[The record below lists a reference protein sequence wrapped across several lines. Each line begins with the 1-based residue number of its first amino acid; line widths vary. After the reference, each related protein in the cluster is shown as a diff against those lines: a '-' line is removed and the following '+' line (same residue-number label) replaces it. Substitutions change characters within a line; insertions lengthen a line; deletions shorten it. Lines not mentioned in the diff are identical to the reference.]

1 MKTTKPRYLLLL
13 LFPFSSLFL
22 FTYHVQAQPST
33 IGYNCTAAA
42 PNQSSLSSC
51 ETYVFYRA
59 TSPDFLDLASV
70 GDLFSVSRLMISR
83 PSNISTPNTTLI
95 PNQPLLVPITCSCNT
110 INTSITISYA
120 ALNYTILRGD
130 TFYLVSTQKF
140 QNLTTYQS
148 VEVVNPTSEPTRLAI
163 GAIIVFPIFCRCP
176 NSSQLRNR
184 VNYLVSY
191 VFQPSDRLSDVAS
204 RLGSTRQSI
213 IDVNGNNI
221 QPFDTI
227 FVPVSRLPNLIQPTV
242 IAPAPPNNTERGM
255 SDEGD
260 NKGAVIGLGIGLGIC
275 GLMLILV
282 CGIWFYREGLMRRKG
297 EKYREA
303 GEMHRVEKVK
313 NGILKA
319 EEMSFMADVSDCLD
333 KYRVFGIEDLK
344 TATDGFDDKC
354 LIQGSVYRGCIGG
367 EWFAI
372 KKMKW
377 NAYEELKILQKCK
390 LSGLIIRPNECTN
403 KWDKLKQEFYI
414 HFKRVNHGNL
424 VRLEGFCIDPQEANC
439 YLVYEYVENGS
450 LHSWLHGNSN
460 DKTNEKLSWK
470 TRLRIAIDVANGL
483 QYIHEHTRPRVVHKD
498 IKTSN
503 ILLDS
508 NMRAKIANFGLAK
521 SGLNAITMHIVGTQG
536 YIAPEYLSDGVV
548 STRMDVFAFGVVLLE
563 LVSGRE
569 AIDGLGNALWSSVS
583 GIWDGSKESRSNKLR
598 EWMDE
603 CLVNDMESVMSVM
616 SVSVACLSR
625 DPGRRPSMVDIVY
638 ALSKSGD
645 VFFDVS
651 EEGFSPREVVA
662 R

>member
-13 LFPFSSLFL
+13 LFPFFSLFL
-22 FTYHVQAQPST
+22 FIYHVQAQPST

-120 ALNYTILRGD
+120 ALNYTILRRD

-148 VEVVNPTSEPTRLAI
+148 VEVVNPTFEPTRLAI

-227 FVPVSRLPNLIQPTV
+227 FVPVSRLIQPTV

-282 CGIWFYREGLMRRKG
+282 CGIWCYREGLMRRKG

-303 GEMHRVEKVK
+303 GEMQRVEKVK

-319 EEMSFMADVSDCLD
+319 EEMSLMADVSDCLD

-344 TATDGFDDKC
+344 TATEGFDDKC

-377 NAYEELKILQKCK
+377 NAYEELKILQK
-390 LSGLIIRPNECTN
+390 
-403 KWDKLKQEFYI
+403 
-414 HFKRVNHGNL
+414 VNHGNL

-460 DKTNEKLSWK
+460 NNNKTSEKLSWK

-508 NMRAKIANFGLAK
+508 SMRAKIANFGLAK

-563 LVSGRE
+563 LISGRE
-569 AIDGLGNALWSSVS
+569 AIDRLGNALWSIVS

-616 SVSVACLSR
+616 SVSVACLSS